1 MSDIAAQR
9 LGALEAEAAIRRL
22 AARYM
27 ALCDE
32 PPTAAAGP
40 DFEDLFT
47 ADLVWEGV
55 GQKASAEFGRI
66 EGRNALLA
74 WFDSMRTPPKYVFNV
89 HFLTSEAIDVAG
101 SEATG
106 TWMMFQA
113 AVRRSGEGELRIAR
127 ITILFRQDEGSW
139 RIARFQTESLFRLDA
154 AAEHVAVLLGRIAA

>member
-1 MSDIAAQR
+1 MPDISAQR
-9 LGALEAEAAIRRL
+9 LGALEAEAAIRRV

-32 PPTAAAGP
+32 PPTASPGP
-40 DFEDLFT
+40 GFEDLFT

-55 GQKASAEFGRI
+55 GQKASAEFARI

-74 WFDSMRTPPKYVFNV
+74 WFDTLRNPPKYAFNV
-89 HFLTSEAIDVAG
+89 HFLTSEAIAVAG
-101 SEATG
+101 TEATG

-127 ITILFRQDEGSW
+127 ISILFRQDAGGW
-139 RIARFQTESLFRLDA
+139 RIARFQTESLFRFDA
-154 AAEHVAVLLGRIAA
+154 AAEQVAALWGRVAA